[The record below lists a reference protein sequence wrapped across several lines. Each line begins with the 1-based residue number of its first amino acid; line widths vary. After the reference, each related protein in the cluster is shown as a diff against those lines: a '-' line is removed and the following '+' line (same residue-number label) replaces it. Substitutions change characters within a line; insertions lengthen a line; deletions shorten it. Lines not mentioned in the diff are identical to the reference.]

1 MRSVL
6 LGQKWRRGCGRF
18 LRIWWG
24 EGSVGDADFFGN
36 RMALALRFF
45 CFWVLRF
52 LLRGRGCGG
61 NFFIMSIAGSMSA
74 AAAYQSM
81 STRSAQVAQEMRDAA
96 MQQRAQVQQASA
108 RAVKAQSAQAVRQS
122 PRAESSVMQTS
133 RDVRQLVARS
143 MRDESNDVRVENR
156 RRTEEQQAAYAR
168 EMARRSEYIRKEG
181 NTIREN
187 FRAIA

>member
-1 MRSVL
+1 
-6 LGQKWRRGCGRF
+6 
-18 LRIWWG
+18 
-24 EGSVGDADFFGN
+24 
-36 RMALALRFF
+36 MALALRFF
-45 CFWVLRF
+45 CCWAVRF

-61 NFFIMSIAGSMSA
+61 RFFIMSIAGSMSA

-81 STRSAQVAQEMRDAA
+81 SSRSAQVAQEMRDAA

-143 MRDESNDVRVENR
+143 MRDESNEVRVENR

>member
-1 MRSVL
+1 
-6 LGQKWRRGCGRF
+6 
-18 LRIWWG
+18 
-24 EGSVGDADFFGN
+24 
-36 RMALALRFF
+36 
-45 CFWVLRF
+45 
-52 LLRGRGCGG
+52 
-61 NFFIMSIAGSMSA
+61 MSA

-143 MRDESNDVRVENR
+143 MRDESNEVRVENR